1 MTRADKA
8 KELFIEGYNCS
19 QAVAAAFCDLI
30 GMDEK
35 TVVRLVSGYGGGMG
49 RMREV
54 CGAFSGVVFII
65 SALYGYDEK
74 QDFEG
79 KKQLYS
85 IIQELAGRFRKE
97 HGTIVCRELLGL
109 DKNSAVSPVPE
120 KRTEEFFKKRPCPE
134 IIYTAAKILEEY
146 LKEQS

>member
-35 TVVRLVSGYGGGMG
+35 TAVRLVSGYGGGMG

-54 CGAFSGVVFII
+54 CGAFS
-65 SALYGYDEK
+65 GYDEK